1 MSGIESTERGAPVNH
16 ELSTDLLP
24 ADVLRPGD
32 DGYAAASTTFF
43 ASGVP
48 ALVVRPDDVDGVVA
62 AVRYATAEGLALS
75 VRSGGHSMLGHG
87 TNNGGMVLDLGR
99 LDTVELVDS
108 AAGIVRVGGGAT
120 WGQVAS
126 ALAPHGLG
134 LTAGDTAGVGVG
146 GLTLGGGIGWMVR
159 KHGLAIDNLVA
170 ARVVTAAG
178 QVLAAGEAEN
188 PELFWAIR
196 GGGGNFGVVVSFDFR
211 AQPVRTVRF
220 GTIISYR
227 IEHLERLIQGWR
239 DHMRG
244 APEALSST
252 LTLSP
257 SLFGMP
263 PSAMVTLC
271 HADDDAGAAAEAI
284 EPLLGIGT
292 VTGNSVRER
301 PYADILEDARHAPG
315 IRIVAR
321 NVLLP
326 SLDDAAIAAIVAAHG
341 SGPATVLSLRSLGGA
356 FGRVPA
362 GATAFAHRDAE
373 ALVVGAAIVDEDATA
388 TGIEEALASW
398 PGVASRG
405 TGVYVN
411 FQGSA
416 TEADLA
422 AAYPP
427 ATIARLAEVK
437 RALDPENVF
446 ALNHNIVP
454 GGTDRTEVAA

>member
-1 MSGIESTERGAPVNH
+1 VNH
-16 ELSTDLLP
+16 ELLTNRLRG
-24 ADVLRPGD
+24 DVLTPGD
-32 DGYAAASTTFF
+32 DGYAAAGTTFF
-43 ASGVP
+43 AHGAP
-48 ALVVRPDDVDGVVA
+48 ALVVRPGDADGVVA
-62 AVRYATAEGLALS
+62 AIRYATAEGLPLA

-87 TNNGGMVLDLGR
+87 TTTGGMVLDLGR
-99 LDTVELVDS
+99 LDTVELVDP
-108 AAGIVRVGGGAT
+108 AARIVRVGGGAT
-120 WGQVAS
+120 WGRVAA

-178 QVLAAGEAEN
+178 QVLTAAEDEN
-188 PELFWAIR
+188 PDLFWALR

-211 AQPVRTVRF
+211 AQPVRTVHF
-220 GTIISYR
+220 GTVSYR
-227 IEHLERLIQGWR
+227 LENPARLIRGWR

-252 LTLSP
+252 LILSP

-271 HADDDAGAAAEAI
+271 HAGDDAGAAAEAI
-284 EPLLGIGT
+284 EPLLRIGT
-292 VTGNSVRER
+292 VTDNGVRER
-301 PYADILEDARHAPG
+301 PYADILEDARHPPG
-315 IRIVAR
+315 TRLVGR

-326 SLDDAAIAAIVAAHG
+326 SLDDAAVAAVAAAHRSG
-341 SGPATVLSLRSLGGA
+341 SATVLSLRSLGGA

-373 ALVVGAAIVDEDATA
+373 VMVFCAAVVDQDATA
-388 TGIEEALASW
+388 TDIDDALASW
-398 PGVASRG
+398 QGVASRG

-416 TEADLA
+416 TEADVA

-427 ATIARLAEVK
+427 ATLARLAGVK
-437 RALDPENVF
+437 RDLDPGNVF

-454 GGTDRTEVAA
+454 SGTAHTEGVA